1 MESKLSVSDLNS
13 YIKGVFDDEL
23 VLHNLSVYGE
33 LFQYSISGNNTYFTL
48 KENDCYLQCVC
59 FGRIE
64 KPEIGTQITVFGSV
78 DFYRKAGKVTFIAKK
93 IEETGKGK
101 QYAEFLAMKEKLSA
115 EGLFINKC
123 TMPSFIRK
131 VAIVTSN
138 RGAVIH
144 DFLSVLSEK
153 HSYIDINVIQTKV
166 QGENAD
172 DSLSC
177 AIADADST
185 NADVIVIARGGGSAS
200 DLDCFNS
207 EKVVRA
213 VASCK
218 TPTISAV
225 GHQTDYTLCDLA
237 STHRSGTPSIAG
249 EAIAKINEAVLLRF
263 YDSLQRI
270 DNALK
275 SKYNKSSSLLYTLS
289 TKIIN
294 SAERNYEKQTFK
306 IRSKLDAVKN
316 CCVSRLKDNE
326 HKIRNEAT
334 RQLNGINKKYL
345 EFDKKLALSA
355 TKLEFSNPM
364 KILSQGYAV
373 ISKNNESVRT
383 IEKMEN
389 GDLIKIRLYDGQ
401 VFAEVKEIKK

>member
-1 MESKLSVSDLNS
+1 MENKLSVSDLNS

-144 DFLSVLSEK
+144 DFLSVLSGK

-289 TKIIN
+289 SKIIN

-306 IRSKLDAVKN
+306 IRSKLDTVKN

-373 ISKNNESVRT
+373 ISKNNESIRT

>member
-1 MESKLSVSDLNS
+1 MENKLSVSDLNS

-144 DFLSVLSEK
+144 DFLSVLSGK

-166 QGENAD
+166 QGENAE

-289 TKIIN
+289 SKIIN

-306 IRSKLDAVKN
+306 IRSKLDTVKN

-373 ISKNNESVRT
+373 ISKNNESIRT

>member
-289 TKIIN
+289 SKIIN

-373 ISKNNESVRT
+373 ISKNNESIRT